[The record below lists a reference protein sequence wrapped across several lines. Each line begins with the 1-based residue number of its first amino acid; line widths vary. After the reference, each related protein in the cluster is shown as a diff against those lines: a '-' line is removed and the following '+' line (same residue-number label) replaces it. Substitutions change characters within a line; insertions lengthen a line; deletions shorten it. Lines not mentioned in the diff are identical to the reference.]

1 MEYDTKVKNRVRRVE
16 GQVRAILRMMNEGK
30 DCREL
35 VSQMSAAR
43 NAMDRAIAIVVSSN
57 LEHCVREQIEKG
69 EDTDSQIKEAVDL
82 LVKSR

>member
-82 LVKSR
+82 LIKSR